1 MHIIVVIKN
10 SLESLPP
17 ILSAIMLLN
26 ELGYKV
32 TVINEHVPDF
42 WQGFYK
48 DHGIDYYVTTS
59 SVERNA
65 SALTKVRSYYT
76 FRKEARAIISK
87 IYKDKDSLLW
97 IEGPQTIIS
106 LGVNFVKKH
115 RYTLMIEEL
124 YDESKMQI
132 KAVGKVIRDA
142 KAVFMPE
149 YNRTILYKV
158 WFGLD
163 RHPYVLPNK
172 PYFLPD
178 KKELVE
184 AENKYNHIFNDL
196 QGKKIILY
204 QGVIDGVRNLDNYI
218 LAAKKLG
225 EDYIFCLLGPG
236 RGDSVEKLCRLWK
249 NVYHVDFI
257 PAPYYL
263 AFTSKAYIGIV
274 SYVPNTLNNVFCA
287 PNKMFEYGAFGVPMV
302 GNDIPG
308 LKLIEH
314 KNAGIT
320 REDTDIDSICDAYK
334 TIIANHDKYSH
345 NARLLYDSTDN
356 KETIRLALN
365 KVQKTI

>member
-10 SLESLPP
+10 RLENMPP
-17 ILSAIMLLN
+17 ILSAIMIHHD
-26 ELGYKV
+26 LGHKV
-32 TVINEHVPDF
+32 SVISENVPDF
-42 WQGFYK
+42 WQVYYK
-48 DHGIDYYVTTS
+48 SHNIDYYVTTS
-59 SVERNA
+59 TIGRNA
-65 SALTKVRSYYT
+65 GRFEKIKSYVT
-76 FRKEARAIISK
+76 FRKEARNLLSK
-87 IYKDKDSLLW
+87 IYNDNDSLLW

-106 LGVNFVKKH
+106 LGTQFIKKH
-115 RYTLMIEEL
+115 KYALMIEEL
-124 YDESKMQI
+124 HDSSKKHM
-132 KAVGKVIRDA
+132 KAIGDVIHEA

-149 YNRTILYKV
+149 YNRSILYKV

-163 RHPYVLPNK
+163 KHPYVLPNK

-178 KKELVE
+178 KKELEE
-184 AENKYNHIFNDL
+184 AETKYSKIFSDL

-218 LAAKKLG
+218 MAAKKLG
-225 EDYIFCLLGPG
+225 NDFIFCLLGPG
-236 RGDSVEKLCRLWK
+236 RGDSVEKLSALWE

-263 AFTSKAYIGIV
+263 AITAKAYIGIV

-308 LKLIEH
+308 LKLIDH

-320 REDTDIDSICDAYK
+320 REDTDVDSIFESYK
-334 TIIANHDKYSH
+334 AIIANHNEYSR
-345 NARLLYDSTDN
+345 NARILYDSTDN
-356 KETIRLALN
+356 KETIRLAFD
-365 KVQKTI
+365 KM